1 MRMRNTRSMKA
12 ERVAVAAS
20 AFPTYGSAEGVI
32 DSHARITP
40 ALRTAPGPHSMRT
53 AQGIALKVASVLLFA
68 VMSSLISGFGDSVPV
83 GQVVFFRSAFAFLPV
98 VVIYAA
104 RRELMTAVRTGRP
117 FGHVGR
123 GIISVFG
130 MFLSFA
136 ALARLPLVDAT
147 AISFASPLITV
158 ALAALILK
166 ERVRAYRWSAVVI
179 GFLGVVMMLAPYL
192 ELGRAAASGPAI
204 GALFAIS
211 AAFCNAGTVI
221 QTRRLTD
228 SETTSAIVFYFS
240 LFCALAGALTLPFA
254 WHAPTA
260 KELIELIAIGVL
272 GGVSHILL
280 TEGYRFAPASVLAP
294 FEYTAMVWAF
304 LLGYAIFGE
313 MPTPAILLGAA
324 IIAASGLF
332 VIWREHLLGLERPR
346 VRVRARTAG
355 WG

>member
-1 MRMRNTRSMKA
+1 MHTNLRHALPTDDACVRAPSGARVGVVDSRS
-12 ERVAVAAS
+12 
-20 AFPTYGSAEGVI
+20 
-32 DSHARITP
+32 RIAP
-40 ALRTAPGPHSMRT
+40 ALRRRLASRSMQVT
-53 AQGIALKVASVLLFA
+53 KGILLKLASALLFA
-68 VMSSLISGFGDSVPV
+68 VMSSLIRGFGDSVPV
-83 GQVVFFRSAFAFLPV
+83 GQVVFFRSAFAILPV

-166 ERVRAYRWSAVVI
+166 ERVRIYRWSAVVI
-179 GFLGVVMMLAPYL
+179 GFLGVVVMLAPYL
-192 ELGRAAASGPAI
+192 ELGHAAASGPAI

-280 TEGYRFAPASVLAP
+280 TESYRFAAASLLAP
-294 FEYTAMVWAF
+294 FDYTAMVWAF
-304 LLGYAIFGE
+304 VLGYLMFGE
-313 MPTPAILLGAA
+313 TPTPLVFLGAV
-324 IIAASGLF
+324 IIAAAGLF
-332 VIWREHLLGLERPR
+332 VIWRERRLGIE
-346 VRVRARTAG
+346 RARARVKARTGEPAPG
-355 WG
+355 